1 MFLYLIWRLPI
12 LEHKPF
18 LVLNEY
24 SVEIER
30 LDPATLQTLC
40 LKAFQFSLEEA
51 VYFCERYRYSFIRS
65 DDEEDVAF
73 RDKLKQKESFLYDF
87 SVDYPKPD
95 RQAIILEIIKSDNTL
110 TQEYLSSLLNVSRE
124 TIIRDFKELIIQN
137 IGSKKKP
144 KWHIAK

>member
-65 DDEEDVAF
+65 DDKEDVAF

-124 TIIRDFKELIIQN
+124 TIIRDFKELKIQN

>member
-1 MFLYLIWRLPI
+1 MTTLKKFKRYDLKYHP
-12 LEHKPF
+12 
-18 LVLNEY
+18 
-24 SVEIER
+24 
-30 LDPATLQTLC
+30 DPATLQTLC

-51 VYFCERYRYSFIRS
+51 VYFCEKYRYSFIRS

-73 RDKLKQKESFLYDF
+73 RDKLKQKESFIYDF

-124 TIIRDFKELIIQN
+124 TIIRDFKELKIQN

>member
-1 MFLYLIWRLPI
+1 MFDAYFWYSWRMI
-12 LEHKPF
+12 LF
-18 LVLNEY
+18 LDSLY
-24 SVEIER
+24 SVETER

-65 DDEEDVAF
+65 DDKEDVAF

-124 TIIRDFKELIIQN
+124 TIIRDFKELKIQN

>member
-1 MFLYLIWRLPI
+1 MFLYLILRLPI

-65 DDEEDVAF
+65 DDKEDVAF

-124 TIIRDFKELIIQN
+124 TIIRDFKELKIQN

-144 KWHIAK
+144 KWEIEE